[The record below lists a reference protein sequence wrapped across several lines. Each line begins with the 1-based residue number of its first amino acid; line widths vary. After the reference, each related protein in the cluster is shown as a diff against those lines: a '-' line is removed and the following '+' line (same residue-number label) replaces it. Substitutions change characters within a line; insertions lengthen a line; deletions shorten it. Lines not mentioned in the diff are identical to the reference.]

1 VTPTAFGQ
9 QLRRQRE
16 RAGVTLDALARR
28 TNVMASL
35 FAALE
40 QGDCSR
46 WPPGVYGRGFLRAY
60 ASAIGIDPDGLV
72 ADASEHFPQFNEDGT
87 SRPLGL
93 AGALG
98 RRREQLRMSLDDGP
112 PVLSRSWRALLAFGG
127 GLALAGVA
135 GMAGW
140 YAGAGFWAPAALAIC
155 LCYAVALAVLA
166 RPDKPSLARP
176 QVGLGLSTTDLD
188 ADENEVNILPV
199 PDPLTPGA
207 HLSRS

>member
-1 VTPTAFGQ
+1 VTPTTFGQ

-72 ADASEHFPQFNEDGT
+72 AEATEHFPQFNEDGA

-93 AGALG
+93 AGALA
-98 RRREQLRMSLDDGP
+98 RRRDQLRMSLDDGP
-112 PVLSRSWRALLAFGG
+112 PALSRPLRALLAFGG
-127 GLALAGVA
+127 GLGIAGVA
-135 GMAGW
+135 GLAGL
-140 YAGAGFWAPAALAIC
+140 YAGAGFWAPAALAMG

-166 RPDKPSLARP
+166 RPDRPALARP
-176 QVGLGLSTTDLD
+176 QAGLGLSATDLD
-188 ADENEVNILPV
+188 GDEVNILPV
-199 PDPLTPGA
+199 PDPLTPGP